1 MTDDRTHQ
9 EEEET
14 TPVTPPPK
22 QRRCRSPHVNA
33 PAAGQGP
40 VGQRQQPLA
49 TPATERQAS
58 LRAVPETLAV
68 RDERSTPAARPERDA
83 VSVKATP
90 GLERISLWSVC
101 CAAGEDVELE
111 LQREGLDEE
120 AQGRLRAELSEMM
133 ASFGSESPGSHGDFA
148 LQAILLEGPAGPK
161 ACGFLVA
168 GDAPSKSVPCNAS
181 ELPATTRKRAQA
193 APERVPALRQ
203 LWLAPAHRRPAVI
216 MAALLEAFGSSEHLV
231 VEAPPAAVA
240 QLLGGAGWALCGS
253 RWASGMSFF
262 CRYVKDLSC

>member
-1 MTDDRTHQ
+1 MYKRMWTCICRCLRICRYADAHTSSCASAYTHK
-9 EEEET
+9 
-14 TPVTPPPK
+14 PHSP
-22 QRRCRSPHVNA
+22 RCRSPHVNA

-120 AQGRLRAELSEMM
+120 AQGRR
-133 ASFGSESPGSHGDFA
+133 PGSMG
-148 LQAILLEGPAGPK
+148 GGGGAGA
-161 ACGFLVA
+161 ACN
-168 GDAPSKSVPCNAS
+168 PRS
-181 ELPATTRKRAQA
+181 
-193 APERVPALRQ
+193 
-203 LWLAPAHRRPAVI
+203 WLAPI
-216 MAALLEAFGSSEHLV
+216 V
-231 VEAPPAAVA
+231 VHELPPLA
-240 QLLGGAGWALCGS
+240 
-253 RWASGMSFF
+253 
-262 CRYVKDLSC
+262 